1 MVFMVFIIHVP
12 TSNETE
18 KQLSFFNLDKICL
31 FMIYQ
36 RELCIE
42 TKLLR
47 CLEISTAA
55 LGIRGAEEE

>member
-1 MVFMVFIIHVP
+1 MCELGIYVIHFE
-12 TSNETE
+12 TSKETE
-18 KQLSFFNLDKICL
+18 KQLWFPNKFFL

-47 CLEISTAA
+47 YLEISTAA